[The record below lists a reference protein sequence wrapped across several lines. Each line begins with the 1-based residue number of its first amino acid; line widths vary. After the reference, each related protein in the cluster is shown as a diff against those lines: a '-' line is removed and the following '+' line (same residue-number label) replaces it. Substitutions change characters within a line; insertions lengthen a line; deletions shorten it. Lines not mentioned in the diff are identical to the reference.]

1 MVISEADP
9 LLAQAA
15 ALAASVPDPEIPV
28 ITLGDLG
35 IVRAVRRE
43 AGRIV
48 VTITPTYTGCPATE
62 VIAADVR
69 QILVEN
75 GFADAQ
81 VRLTLSPPWTTDWI
95 SETGRERLR
104 AYGIAPPG
112 RAGMLP
118 EAVMRFVP
126 RKRSDGE
133 VSDLTAARQR
143 IPLRVAQKAP
153 IACPNCGSIETEQ
166 LSEYGSTPCKAIHR
180 CLACREPFDYFKP
193 Y

>member
-9 LLAQAA
+9 QLAQAA

-35 IVRAVRRE
+35 IVRSVLRE

-62 VIAADVR
+62 VIAGDVR
-69 QILVEN
+69 QILLDN

-95 SETGRERLR
+95 TETGRERLR

-112 RAGMLP
+112 RSAVVP

-126 RKRSDGE
+126 RKA
-133 VSDLTAARQR
+133 VQTAS
-143 IPLRVAQKAP
+143 IT
-153 IACPNCGSIETEQ
+153 CPNCGSIETEQ